1 MWSPIRI
8 PCCIVGMNVPLVAIA
23 HSHSSRERIYSIAPF
38 LSVRP
43 DGDNRWEEPQARW
56 QFPVNHRNSRTR
68 RKGSPMIPL
77 YINGGEHQVEVSND
91 KPLLWVRRDD
101 LRMTGTKFACGAAPT
116 RG

>member
-1 MWSPIRI
+1 
-8 PCCIVGMNVPLVAIA
+8 
-23 HSHSSRERIYSIAPF
+23 
-38 LSVRP
+38 
-43 DGDNRWEEPQARW
+43 
-56 QFPVNHRNSRTR
+56 
-68 RKGSPMIPL
+68 MIPL